1 MVDQATY
8 LGVIFDSKLS
18 WVPHITAKFK
28 KGISSLQACAK
39 AIGKTWGLTPA
50 ITRWIYKQVILPS
63 VTYAAF
69 AWYMAVDKRQYLR
82 DLTDRLQRHA
92 TLMITRGLKS
102 TPTANLE
109 IMAGLP
115 TINLL
120 FQELAAKT
128 AARLQVQGRWN
139 SNYSI
144 NLKGSIDSH
153 AYHTDK
159 LLQQLPITTSRYTDR
174 MICINI
180 LDRRFTSQILSR
192 SSIIEFINS
201 LDASIWQIYTDGSK
215 RNNLTGS
222 GFCVQVS
229 NREITA
235 HHYSLGSYPSVFQ
248 CELFA
253 LHEAADW
260 AIANILTPSTIHFFS
275 DSQAVI
281 NTADSTLCNN
291 SMARDTI
298 SLLNQLG
305 LLHKVTL
312 FWVPG
317 HTNVVG
323 NDRADELA
331 RLGSDTKPIG
341 PEPCL
346 PFSRNHSNTEIRE
359 VTLSNHLIQY
369 KKQDISEKGKIPLT
383 DYLKLHRYKSL
394 NFQAIHIKWLTWTF
408 SGHSPLFYFQHKIG
422 KASSPLCDF
431 CQTEEETSIHFLGY
445 CARYA
450 TVRLRILGHIIM
462 NWDVLLKCKPAVIIK
477 YIDATDRFNQDRVF
491 KDRT

>member
-1 MVDQATY
+1 
-8 LGVIFDSKLS
+8 
-18 WVPHITAKFK
+18 
-28 KGISSLQACAK
+28 
-39 AIGKTWGLTPA
+39 
-50 ITRWIYKQVILPS
+50 
-63 VTYAAF
+63 
-69 AWYMAVDKRQYLR
+69 
-82 DLTDRLQRHA
+82 
-92 TLMITRGLKS
+92 
-102 TPTANLE
+102 
-109 IMAGLP
+109 
-115 TINLL
+115 
-120 FQELAAKT
+120 
-128 AARLQVQGRWN
+128 
-139 SNYSI
+139 
-144 NLKGSIDSH
+144 
-153 AYHTDK
+153 
-159 LLQQLPITTSRYTDR
+159 

-180 LDRRFTSQILSR
+180 LDRRFISQILSR

-229 NREITA
+229 NQEITA
-235 HHYSLGSYPSVFQ
+235 HHFSQGSYPSVFQ

-260 AIANILTPSTIHFFS
+260 ALANILTPSTIHFFS

-281 NTADSTLCNN
+281 NTADSTICNN

-383 DYLKLHRYKSL
+383 AYLKLHRYKSL
-394 NFQAIHIKWLTWTF
+394 NLQAIHIKWLTWTF
-408 SGHSPLFYFQHKIG
+408 TDHSPLFYFQHKID
-422 KASSPLCDF
+422 KANSPLCDF
-431 CQTEEETSIHFLGY
+431 CQTEPDTSLHFLGH

-450 TVRLRILGHIIM
+450 TVRLCILGHFYCG
-462 NWDVLLKCKPAVIIK
+462 LGCALKVQTSFPYQIHS
-477 YIDATDRFNQDRVF
+477 YIRQILSGSGL
-491 KDRT
+491 